1 MAATSCTAGMPARIP
16 DLRIAALAER
26 GHPPAHIGGAAAS
39 FGLLILCKILFS
51 CSFSPP
57 RVSGALTAWQHN
69 WTMVIRPRIRAFLTA
84 LGLYVVAVL
93 FIGYFGVNAY
103 TGKNG
108 INARQELEQ
117 QIADLASELGRVRA
131 ERMWWQHR
139 VALLKNDR
147 IDPDM
152 LDERARE
159 LLNYLDPHE
168 LTVMVKHR

>member
-1 MAATSCTAGMPARIP
+1 
-16 DLRIAALAER
+16 
-26 GHPPAHIGGAAAS
+26 
-39 FGLLILCKILFS
+39 
-51 CSFSPP
+51 
-57 RVSGALTAWQHN
+57 
-69 WTMVIRPRIRAFLTA
+69 MVIRPRIRAFLSA
-84 LGLYVVAVL
+84 LALYVVAVL

-108 INARQELEQ
+108 INARQEIEQ
-117 QIADLASELGRVRA
+117 QIADLASELARVRA
-131 ERMWWQHR
+131 ERVWWQRR

-168 LTVMVKHR
+168 VTIMVKHR

>member
-1 MAATSCTAGMPARIP
+1 
-16 DLRIAALAER
+16 
-26 GHPPAHIGGAAAS
+26 
-39 FGLLILCKILFS
+39 
-51 CSFSPP
+51 
-57 RVSGALTAWQHN
+57 
-69 WTMVIRPRIRAFLTA
+69 MVIRPRIRAFLTA
-84 LGLYVVAVL
+84 LALYVVAVL

-131 ERMWWQHR
+131 EREWWQRR
-139 VALLKNDR
+139 VALLKSDR

-168 LTVMVKHR
+168 LTIMVKHR